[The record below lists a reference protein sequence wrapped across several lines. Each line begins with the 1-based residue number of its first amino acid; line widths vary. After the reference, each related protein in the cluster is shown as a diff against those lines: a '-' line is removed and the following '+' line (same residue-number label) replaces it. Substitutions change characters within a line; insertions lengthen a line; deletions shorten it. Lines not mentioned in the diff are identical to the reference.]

1 MGGPLAPVNYIIK
14 SKKNRKEQEEE
25 EQEQEEKKT
34 RFLKKSHKWSLGLR
48 EVVLTSYDEIES
60 CRE

>member
-1 MGGPLAPVNYIIK
+1 MLFRLRTINYIIK
-14 SKKNRKEQEEE
+14 SKKTRKEE
-25 EQEQEEKKT
+25 EQEKKT
-34 RFLKKSHKWSLGLR
+34 RFLKKSQKWSLGLR